1 MRIPEFVTA
10 KDVVKTLKDGDVFG
24 MVGMTLVGS
33 PEEILKEMEQSF
45 LENGTPRDLTL
56 IHSAGISDKVG
67 GMNRLGHAGM
77 LKRIIGSHWGLA
89 PNLMDIITNNEVE
102 AFCMPLGVCA
112 HLHSAV
118 NRREPALITTT
129 GLGTFVD
136 PRLEGGKMNERT
148 KALDEDLIEFVQV
161 DGKDYLKYHYTKM
174 DHLII
179 RGTYADELGNISTID
194 EGCVL
199 ELLPAVLATK
209 KFGGKVIVQVRQKV
223 GAGCIPPKEVAIPGV
238 FVDYVV
244 VAENPFDNHRQ
255 SSGWYQDDTYSGQL
269 KAPVAELDIYPMN
282 ERKVIGRRAMMQL
295 RKNSIINV
303 GTGIPNDTV
312 GPILAEEE
320 LMDDVMITVES
331 GIYGGVPAGGVDF
344 GVSQNTVALIPV
356 DSQFDF
362 YEGAGVDFTFM
373 GCGELDARGNVNST
387 KMGKIAPGSGGFVD
401 ITSAAKNI
409 VFCSTFMGKG
419 LKCKFSEEKGVEI
432 VSEGKICKVVKEVT
446 QVSLNGKMASKNGQ
460 NVYYVTE
467 RCVFHIDEDG
477 PELIEVAKGI
487 DLQRDI
493 LDKMEFSPRISPDL
507 KEIPSCIYAEGKFG
521 LKDMLVG

>member
-1 MRIPEFVTA
+1 MRVPKFVTA
-10 KDVVKTLKDGDVFG
+10 KEVVETIHDGDVFE

-33 PEEILKEMEQSF
+33 PEEILKEMEKSF
-45 LENGTPRDLTL
+45 LEKNTPRNLTF

-89 PNLMDIITNNEVE
+89 PDLMNVITNNECE
-102 AFCMPLGVCA
+102 AFCMPLGILA
-112 HLHSAV
+112 HLNSAI

-148 KALDEDLIEFVQV
+148 VALNEDLIELIQI
-161 DGKDYLKYHYTKM
+161 DGKDYLKYNYTKM

-179 RGTYADELGNISTID
+179 RGTYADEKGNISTID
-194 EGCVL
+194 EACVL

-209 KFGGKVIVQVRQKV
+209 RMGGKVIVQVRQKV
-223 GAGCIPPKEVAIPGV
+223 GYGSIPPKEVTIPGV

-244 VAENPFDNHRQ
+244 VAENPTENHRQ
-255 SSGWYQDDTYSGQL
+255 SSGWYQDDTYSGQM
-269 KAPVAELDIYPMN
+269 KAPVAELEVYPMN

-295 RKNSIINV
+295 RRNSVINV

-312 GPILAEEE
+312 GPILAEEK

-344 GVSQNTVALIPV
+344 GVSQNTVALISV
-356 DSQFDF
+356 DDQFDF
-362 YEGAGVDFTFM
+362 YEGTGVDFTFM
-373 GCGELDARGNVNST
+373 GCGELDEEGNVNST

-419 LKCKFSEEKGVEI
+419 LKCRFSEEKGVEI
-432 VSEGKICKVVKEVT
+432 VHEGAICKVVKKVT
-446 QVSLNGKMASKNGQ
+446 QVSINGKMASANGQ
-460 NVYYVTE
+460 NLYYVTE
-467 RCVFHIDEDG
+467 RCVFRIDKDG
-477 PELIEVAKGI
+477 PELIEIAKGI

-493 LDKMEFSPRISPDL
+493 LDKMEFTPRISKDL
-507 KEIPSCIYAEGKFG
+507 KEIPTCIYKDGMFG
-521 LKDMLVG
+521 LKDRID

>member
-1 MRIPEFVTA
+1 MRVPEFVTA
-10 KDVVKTLKDGDVFG
+10 KEVVKRIKDGDVFG

-33 PEEILKEMEQSF
+33 PEEILKEMERSY
-45 LENGTPRDLTL
+45 LEEGTPRDLTFF
-56 IHSAGISDKVG
+56 HSAGISDKVG
-67 GMNRLGHAGM
+67 GMNRLGHEGM

-89 PNLMDIITNNEVE
+89 PNLMEIITDNKVE

-129 GLGTFVD
+129 GLGTFID

-148 KALDEDLIEFVQV
+148 KALKEDLVELIQI
-161 DGKDYLKYHYTKM
+161 DGKDYLKYHYTKL

-223 GAGCIPPKEVAIPGV
+223 GTGSIPPKQVTIPGV

-244 VAENPFDNHRQ
+244 VAENPFENHRQ
-255 SSGWYQDDTYSGQL
+255 SSGWYQDDTYSGQIR
-269 KAPVAELDIYPMN
+269 APYAELDIYPMN
-282 ERKVIGRRAMMQL
+282 ERKVIGRRALMQL
-295 RKNSIINV
+295 KKNSIINV

-312 GPILAEEE
+312 GPILAEEN
-320 LMDDVMITVES
+320 LMDDIMITVES
-331 GIYGGVPAGGVDF
+331 GVYGGVPAGGIDC
-344 GVSQNTVALIPV
+344 GISENAVAVISV
-356 DSQFDF
+356 NEQVDF
-362 YEGAGVDFTFM
+362 YEGAGVDYTFM
-373 GCGELDARGNVNST
+373 GCGEMDAEGNVNST
-387 KMGKIAPGSGGFVD
+387 KMGNIAPGSGGFVD

-419 LKCKFSEEKGVEI
+419 LKCRFSEEKGVEI
-432 VSEGKICKVVKEVT
+432 LSEGKICKVVKEVT
-446 QVSLNGKMASKNGQ
+446 QVSLNGKLASRNGQ

-467 RCVFHIDEDG
+467 RCVFRIDENG
-477 PELIEVAKGI
+477 PELIEIAKGI
-487 DLQRDI
+487 DLQKDI
-493 LDKMEFSPRISPDL
+493 LDKMEFIPRISPDL
-507 KEIPSCIYAEGKFG
+507 KQIPTSIYVEGKFG
-521 LKDMLVG
+521 LKDMIS